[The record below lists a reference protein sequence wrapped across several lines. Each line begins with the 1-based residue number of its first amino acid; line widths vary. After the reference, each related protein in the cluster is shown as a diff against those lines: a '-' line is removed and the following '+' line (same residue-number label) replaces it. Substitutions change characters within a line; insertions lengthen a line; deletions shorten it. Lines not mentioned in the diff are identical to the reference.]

1 MIPGTQRIRSQPWA
15 ADIQNHP
22 PDPGSAVS
30 DLVSRRHHC
39 WSGQHQREGDCGAC
53 WERWV
58 RLEFNGKISLNE
70 GLCHVSPI
78 SSVSTCTIEVNTWSQ
93 IRQFDSFQAVIN
105 LNVNSC
111 LLFCFIYSAIMS
123 KLCNCLI
130 RQITQVSTGSFC
142 HSDALFSSFSFF
154 LSWWMML

>member
-58 RLEFNGKISLNE
+58 RLEFKSLWRPVSYLQSALYPHALYSRSQYLISNQTVWSFPNSNQCQCQFLSVILFYLLNDYVE
-70 GLCHVSPI
+70 IVQLPDKADD
-78 SSVSTCTIEVNTWSQ
+78 SSEH
-93 IRQFDSFQAVIN
+93 RVI
-105 LNVNSC
+105 LS
-111 LLFCFIYSAIMS
+111 LMLSSLPFP
-123 KLCNCLI
+123 
-130 RQITQVSTGSFC
+130 
-142 HSDALFSSFSFF
+142 SFSPDGWCYC
-154 LSWWMML
+154 L